1 MQRHAAS
8 SGRETEPF
16 DRRPSTRGGC
26 STATAPPSKAST
38 CAASAALPEMLT
50 AVPPQQAW
58 SQQLARAGASDHK
71 RSHAHTASR
80 DVKRDA
86 TAQAAAASGREQ
98 RAAPRTKCGESSVD
112 RILKSSVKQHTYSY
126 APLRPPPSLE
136 LARSPYDPPGGIA
149 DPVQIRRDVKDSV
162 CSQE

>member
-26 STATAPPSKAST
+26 STATASPSKAST

-80 DVKRDA
+80 EGKRDA
-86 TAQAAAASGREQ
+86 TVPASGREQ
-98 RAAPRTKCGESSVD
+98 RATPRTKCSESLVD

-126 APLRPPPSLE
+126 SPLRPPPSLE
-136 LARSPYDPPGGIA
+136 LARSPYDPPGGIT